1 MTIPEQPG
9 SKRWLLHTGLIAA
22 GGLIGAVA
30 LAGAVLAILT
40 AIAANFMI
48 WLLVIPWLVGGWEVW
63 TVTVLVFLALGI
75 SIAYVAFLVARAL
88 WRFFR
93 RRVMERNDGVQV

>member
-1 MTIPEQPG
+1 MSQSEQPG
-9 SKRWLLHTGLIAA
+9 KGWLLHGGLLFA

-30 LAGAVLAILT
+30 LAAAVLAILT

-48 WLLVIPWLVGGWEVW
+48 WLLVIPMGGRRLESLDGHRPGVSGGR
-63 TVTVLVFLALGI
+63 A
-75 SIAYVAFLVARAL
+75 SASAYAAFLVVRAL

>member
-1 MTIPEQPG
+1 MSRSEQPG
-9 SKRWLLHTGLIAA
+9 KRWLLHGGLLFA

-30 LAGAVLAILT
+30 LAAAVLAILT
-40 AIAANFMI
+40 AIAANFLI
-48 WLLVIPWLVGGWEVW
+48 WLLVIPWVVGDWKVW
-63 TVTVLVFLALGI
+63 TVTVLVFLAVGI
-75 SIAYVAFLVARAL
+75 GIAYAAFLVVRAL

>member
-1 MTIPEQPG
+1 MPEQPADK
-9 SKRWLLHTGLIAA
+9 SWLLHTGLIAA

-40 AIAANFMI
+40 AIAANFLI
-48 WLLVIPWLVGGWEVW
+48 WLLIIPWLVGDWKIW
-63 TVTVLVFLALGI
+63 TVTVLLFLALGVG
-75 SIAYVAFLVARAL
+75 IAYVAFLVARAL